1 MRERNINS
9 LEQLAR
15 YLEADTEL
23 ADKIRQDPVKE
34 LRSIASNVIFP
45 QSDIWIYRVVVCI
58 LGLVLIIV
66 VADAVYLNVD
76 GKAVS
81 EILISIGSTALGAL
95 AGLLAPSPIR
105 TQSN

>member
-58 LGLVLIIV
+58 LGFVLIIV